1 MDRNMDMRY
10 MQDGRNPYGSEGG
23 YVVPSRGRGRRG
35 RGRRSDRAM
44 QDYEMD
50 GRVIRSYPNM
60 YQGGRVRDYGD
71 MARGDSRAD
80 YRSYDMRGYDGHHP
94 QEHGSTYYP
103 IQAMGT
109 FEGYYGMPN
118 QEDYARSG
126 RRDYGYDMGNY
137 YNRQSM
143 DYGYPR
149 YDYGYDYGE
158 SDERLSEEEL
168 EHWCKKLKGQL
179 DDREKQMFSKEMI
192 IQKAKQ
198 MGKEMKGF
206 SEKELEVA
214 TLMIYTD
221 YKKSIGQNPD
231 LAIKLAYDWLTDED
245 VAVKGG
251 EKLAVY
257 YDCIVEGE

>member
-1 MDRNMDMRY
+1 M
-10 MQDGRNPYGSEGG
+10 
-23 YVVPSRGRGRRG
+23 
-35 RGRRSDRAM
+35 
-44 QDYEMD
+44 
-50 GRVIRSYPNM
+50 
-60 YQGGRVRDYGD
+60 GD
-71 MARGDSRAD
+71 MARHEMPMRD
-80 YRSYDMRGYDGHHP
+80 YRPYDMRGGDYEMRGRDGHHP

-109 FEGYYGMPN
+109 FEGYYGMPE
-118 QEDYARSG
+118 QDYGRGG
-126 RRDYGYDMGNY
+126 RRDYGYDMRGDY
-137 YNRQSM
+137 ASRGRRDYA
-143 DYGYPR
+143 DYG

-158 SDERLSEEEL
+158 DSERLTEEEL

-179 DDREKQMFSKEMI
+179 DEREKQMFSKEAI
-192 IQKAKQ
+192 SQKAKQ
-198 MGKEMKGF
+198 MGKQMKDF

-231 LAIKLAYDWLTDED
+231 LAIKLAFDWLTDED